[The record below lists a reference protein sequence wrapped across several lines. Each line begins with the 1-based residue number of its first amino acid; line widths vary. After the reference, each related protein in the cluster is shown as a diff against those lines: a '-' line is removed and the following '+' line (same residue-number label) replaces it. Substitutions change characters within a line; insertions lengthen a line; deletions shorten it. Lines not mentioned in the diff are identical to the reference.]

1 MTLFQKI
8 KSDLDAQIAK
18 DTAAKKNQK
27 GISND
32 KFSWGNLIDGRILTR
47 KGFFRF
53 FGLIVFLWVLS
64 IYYIGN
70 RYKHE
75 KLMREQT
82 NLNISLQKVESEK
95 LLKIEEFTK
104 VSTRTAIKRKL
115 QEKNSNLSDNETFI
129 KIK

>member
-1 MTLFQKI
+1 MNFLKKI

-18 DTAAKKNQK
+18 DAKEKNQK

-32 KFSWGNLIDGRILTR
+32 KFSPTNFIDGRILIR

-53 FGLIVFLWVLS
+53 FGLIFFLWVLVLF
-64 IYYIGN
+64 YIGN

-75 KLMREQT
+75 KLMRENT
-82 NLNISLQKVESEK
+82 NLNIDLQKIESEK

-104 VSTRTAIKRKL
+104 ISTRTAIKKKL
-115 QEKNSNLSDNETFI
+115 QEKGSKLTDNEIFI
-129 KIK
+129 KVK